1 MAKIFNRSPE
11 SKKHSLLKNMPN
23 LQQAFTAI
31 VLAADRGPDDPVA
44 RSAGVPC
51 KSLTPVAGIPM
62 VFKVINAL
70 EATSEVDRIVLC
82 GPPEPIVNQT
92 LDLANLIAAGNVKWY
107 ANQATPSTSTYH
119 VLQQLPEEKPVLL
132 TTADPALLNA
142 DIVNSFCS
150 HARAT
155 GCDVVAGI
163 ARHEDVAAAYP
174 QTKRTATRLADGAY
188 CGCNLFA
195 FLTPRA
201 RLAADFW
208 RQVESQRKYPLRVIR
223 ILGWAAVL
231 RFLMGRLTLMEALD
245 RLSHR
250 LGFKAGAVIM
260 PFAEAAVDVDSARDL
275 ELVERIVQ
283 KNLMK
288 E

>member
-1 MAKIFNRSPE
+1 MTHSQ
-11 SKKHSLLKNMPN
+11 KK
-23 LQQAFTAI
+23 FTAL

-44 RSAGVPC
+44 RSAGAPC

-62 VFKVINAL
+62 VFRVINAL
-70 EATSEVDRIVLC
+70 ETTSEVGTITLC

-92 LDLANLIAAGNVKWY
+92 LDLADLIAAGNVKWY
-107 ANQATPSTSTYH
+107 ANQATPSTSAYH
-119 VLQQLPEEKPVLL
+119 VLQQLPQEVPVLL
-132 TTADPALLNA
+132 TTADHALLNA
-142 DIVNSFCS
+142 RIVDHFCR
-150 HARAT
+150 HARDT

-163 ARHEDVAAAYP
+163 ARHEVVAAAYP
-174 QTKRTATRLADGAY
+174 QTKRTATRLAEGAY

-201 RLAADFW
+201 RLAANFW
-208 RQVESQRKYPLRVIR
+208 RQVESQRKNPLRVIK

-231 RFLMGRLTLMEALD
+231 RFVMGRLTLPEALD

-260 PFAEAAVDVDSARDL
+260 PFAEAAVDVDSVSDL
-275 ELVERIVQ
+275 KLVERIVS
-283 KNLMK
+283 KK
-288 E
+288 EK